1 MGWSPQIMS
10 PPPQEPGVAAAT
22 CPPKSPWQCRLQEHL
37 VFAQPMNGWN
47 KQRCWQ
53 PSSPSPRTILNDGLV
68 VLLLIQMI
76 IANSKMAREQTG
88 TMVPG
93 LHTLLTNAISVKL
106 ARESLKGGE
115 RHPVS
120 ISDEHVHD
128 VKLQDVH

>member
-1 MGWSPQIMS
+1 
-10 PPPQEPGVAAAT
+10 
-22 CPPKSPWQCRLQEHL
+22 
-37 VFAQPMNGWN
+37 MNGWN

-88 TMVPG
+88 TMEPG
-93 LHTLLTNAISVKL
+93 LHTLSTNAISVKL

-120 ISDEHVHD
+120 ISDEHVYD

>member
-1 MGWSPQIMS
+1 
-10 PPPQEPGVAAAT
+10 
-22 CPPKSPWQCRLQEHL
+22 
-37 VFAQPMNGWN
+37 MNGWN

-53 PSSPSPRTILNDGLV
+53 PSSPSPRTILNDGLA

-88 TMVPG
+88 TMEPG
-93 LHTLLTNAISVKL
+93 LHTLSTNAISVKL

-115 RHPVS
+115 RHSVS
-120 ISDEHVHD
+120 ISDEHVYD